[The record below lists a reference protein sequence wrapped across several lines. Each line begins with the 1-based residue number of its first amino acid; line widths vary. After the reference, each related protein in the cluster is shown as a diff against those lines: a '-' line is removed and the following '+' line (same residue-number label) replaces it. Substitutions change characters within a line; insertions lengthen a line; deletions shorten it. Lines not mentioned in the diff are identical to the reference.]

1 MIRKNAT
8 SILFCLAILSI
19 YLSFS
24 SSFHLPNAPS
34 YFCVASLAIVVNL
47 VFTIIHKEIAYGS
60 FLVMFFLGWGIL
72 SGLWTKEMSVYLG
85 GMTRITT
92 FFLSV
97 TASVILFSRCKKLS
111 LFVLENLLGAFFVL
125 SIVYYI
131 SFLKQNVSNG
141 FCYPFGNPNMGSSV
155 LSFALLVNGG
165 FLIKH
170 YGKKTFI
177 PGVITFVWF
186 SYFLVI
192 LSSEATIL
200 MLLCSVALTIFF
212 LAKRKPYFAV
222 GGVLLLLAFLPFYS
236 IVIHKLWP
244 SIEIRKF
251 MWLDTLDMI
260 LFSPLTVLCGWG
272 AGNFC
277 FVSPLFR
284 STQSFSAVYS
294 TKFIDYPHCFLL
306 ELSSELGLVGAG
318 IFSCLIAVVYIGF
331 LKKRHKSATDY
342 AFAVAT
348 LFFFLHA
355 QISVVFSYA
364 HIQFLLAMIIGWYL
378 HSLNKQTTFS
388 VSRLVQLAY
397 CAVVAIFWIFC
408 VWNMITFHYDY
419 KAAMKEKDPY
429 VAMEK
434 MLAIDLPVYE
444 DFYTLQFRH
453 QLGILL
459 VSNYEKSPIFIK
471 ENIDT
476 FDKLHQRIPGYGY
489 YWLYKAVY
497 YAKLH
502 KVDLADE
509 HFIKYSKKNP
519 FDNTLWFYWG
529 MAVRHKDASP
539 QKFIACVDK
548 IYEQYPEDGTL
559 LMAKGICY
567 YLQGEKQLAKEYL
580 QKAQKWGS
588 RRGLRHNE
596 VREWSGEIEK
606 LLYK

>member
-8 SILFCLAILSI
+8 SILFCFAILSI

-34 YFCVASLAIVVNL
+34 YFSVASLVIVVNL
-47 VFTIIHKEIAYGS
+47 IFTITHKEIAYGS
-60 FLVMFFLGWGIL
+60 FLVIFFLGWGIF
-72 SGLWTKEMSVYLG
+72 SGLWTKEIGVYLG
-85 GMTRITT
+85 GMTRLTT
-92 FFLSV
+92 FFLSI
-97 TASVILFSRCKKLS
+97 TASVILFSRYKKLS
-111 LFVLENLLGAFFVL
+111 LFILENLLGTFFVV

-131 SFLKQNVSNG
+131 SFLQQNVSNG

-165 FLIKH
+165 FLLKH

-177 PGVITFVWF
+177 LGVITFVWF

-212 LAKRKPYFAV
+212 LATTKRYFIA
-222 GGVLLLLAFLPFYS
+222 GGVFLLLAFLPFYS
-236 IVIHKLWP
+236 TVIDKLWP

-251 MWLDTLDMI
+251 MWQDTFDMI
-260 LFSPLTVLCGWG
+260 FFSPLTALCGWG

-284 STQSFSAVYS
+284 STQSFSGIYS

-342 AFAVAT
+342 AFAAAT

-378 HSLNKQTTFS
+378 HSLNKQTTFR
-388 VSRLVQLAY
+388 VSRLAQFAY

-429 VAMEK
+429 GAMEK
-434 MLAIDLPVYE
+434 MLTIDLPVYE

-471 ENIDT
+471 ENMDI

-497 YAKLH
+497 YAKQH

-509 HFIKYSKKNP
+509 NFVKYSKKNP

-529 MAVRHKDASP
+529 MAVRHKDASS
-539 QKFIACVDK
+539 QKFIACVEQT
-548 IYEQYPEDGTL
+548 YEQYPEDGTMF
-559 LMAKGICY
+559 MAKGISY
-567 YLQGEKQLAKEYL
+567 YLQGKKELAKEYL
-580 QKAQKWGS
+580 EKAQKWGS

-596 VREWSGEIEK
+596 VREWSREIEK